1 MYVEVLNNIAA
12 ATAFSYILATAAV
25 LSSKYILKMLA
36 IDFHII

>member
-1 MYVEVLNNIAA
+1 MYAEVLNNIITAS
-12 ATAFSYILATAAV
+12 AFSYTLAAAVV